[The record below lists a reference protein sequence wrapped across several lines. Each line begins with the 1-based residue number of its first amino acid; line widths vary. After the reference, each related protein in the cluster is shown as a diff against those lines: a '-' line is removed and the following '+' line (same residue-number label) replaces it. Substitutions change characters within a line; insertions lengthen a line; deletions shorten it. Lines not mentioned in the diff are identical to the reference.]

1 VLGNLVGNLHQIIQT
16 SHWLAPLAAFLG
28 GALTASNPC
37 VLVMIPLMIGVTA
50 GSQETRG
57 IARSLVFSGLFV
69 IGLSITFTILGIIA
83 ALGGRLFGDVGDYWK
98 YIVAL
103 VALVMGVHLLGF
115 FQFRFSIPMNTEFL
129 KKGNLLSSP
138 LLLGILFGVVSTPC
152 AVPILALLLTYI
164 AAKGSSLFY
173 GGILLLLYALGH
185 CVLVVVAGT
194 SIGAAKAVIESKGG
208 RKASSILKKVSGVL
222 VILVGLYFLFL

>member
-1 VLGNLVGNLHQIIQT
+1 MLESLAGNLHRIIQT

-28 GALTASNPC
+28 GTLTASNPC
-37 VLVMIPLMIGVTA
+37 VLVMIPLMIGVTV
-50 GSQETRG
+50 GSEETRG

-98 YIVAL
+98 YIVAV
-103 VALVMGVHLLGF
+103 VAFVMGAHLLGF
-115 FQFRFSIPMNTEFL
+115 FQFRFSIPVNTKFL
-129 KKGNLLSSP
+129 KKGNLSSP
-138 LLLGILFGVVSTPC
+138 LLLGMLFGVVSTPC

-164 AAKGSSLFY
+164 ATKGSSMVY

-185 CVLVVVAGT
+185 CVLVVVAST
-194 SIGAAKAVIESKGG
+194 SVGAAKALIESKGG
-208 RKASSILKKVSGVL
+208 RKASSILRKTGGVL
-222 VILVGLYFLFL
+222 VILVGLYFVFL